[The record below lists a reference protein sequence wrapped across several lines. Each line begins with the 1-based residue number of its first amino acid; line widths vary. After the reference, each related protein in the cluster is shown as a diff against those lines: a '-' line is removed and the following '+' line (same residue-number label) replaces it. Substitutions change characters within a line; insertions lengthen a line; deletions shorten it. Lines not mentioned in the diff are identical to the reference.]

1 MEKTLKR
8 AKTPEIWLAKMQKIV
23 QKNGKNNNMDNY
35 TAIAVFL
42 DLQEAEK
49 CRKLTQMM

>member
-8 AKTPEIWLAKMQKIV
+8 AKTPEMWLAKMQKIV

-42 DLQEAEK
+42 D
-49 CRKLTQMM
+49 